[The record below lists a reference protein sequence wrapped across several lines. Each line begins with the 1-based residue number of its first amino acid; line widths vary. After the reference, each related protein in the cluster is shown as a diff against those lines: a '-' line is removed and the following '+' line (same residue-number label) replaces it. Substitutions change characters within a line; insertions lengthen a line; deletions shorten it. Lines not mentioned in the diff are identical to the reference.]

1 MPGAEFLESRNPDR
15 LWRYGVGG
23 VSMQLG
29 MSVYLFHLSSP
40 IKLHGLVLDSLSCEG
55 KHISLA
61 IGEYHALLCSP
72 AVWSLMSKTIGPA
85 HSEFETCLDISL
97 LAMFH
102 EEMFPQ

>member
-1 MPGAEFLESRNPDR
+1 
-15 LWRYGVGG
+15 
-23 VSMQLG
+23 MQLG

-40 IKLHGLVLDSLSCEG
+40 IKLHGLALDSLSCKR
-55 KHISLA
+55 KHMNIM
-61 IGEYHALLCSP
+61 P

-85 HSEFETCLDISL
+85 HSEFGPSLGISL

>member
-1 MPGAEFLESRNPDR
+1 MLDTGRGAEFLESRTR
-15 LWRYGVGG
+15 TGYGLGC
-23 VSMQLG
+23 VSTHG

-40 IKLHGLVLDSLSCEG
+40 IKLHGLAPDSLSCKG

-85 HSEFETCLDISL
+85 HSEFGPSLDIFL
-97 LAMFH
+97 LAI
-102 EEMFPQ
+102 